1 MADELDELF
10 SMFPEGTRIV
20 IQDGK
25 VTFENMTPELLDVAL
40 SLNPD
45 DENLR
50 QRRDGGA
57 DKKNSRNDLTI
68 TERLCKKAPALG

>member
-57 DKKNSRNDLTI
+57 DEKI
-68 TERLCKKAPALG
+68 IAE

>member
-1 MADELDELF
+1 MADEIDELF
-10 SMFPEGTRIV
+10 GIFPEGTRIV

-25 VTFENMTPELLDVAL
+25 VTFENMTQDLLDVAL

-50 QRRDGGA
+50 ERRA
-57 DKKNSRNDLTI
+57 DVTDEKK
-68 TERLCKKAPALG
+68 